1 MAKKGV
7 YEPGELDRVRNKLG
21 VTDKNEAQRI
31 ANLLGGEVGTEKEK
45 EPEKPKPRVR
55 HETVNVAVNGRVRSS
70 KSSTRTR
77 PKHAIEL
84 PPSESGESLLKKLPE
99 KKLNPLDDPSMPVRC
114 RYFDRIK
121 LDKYAGLTQFDI
133 KSTGQVIHSLI
144 AVVGVVPDYVNPV
157 FITNRMEDYYKRI
170 ELLVL
175 STRQILPRNNVLR
188 SQRLKMTSPFY
199 YSILDVLRFWDIE
212 KIGQNLARLQA
223 HPRNIKT
230 TDFSEILKAIYKPLF
245 ILEKLDPELHIKGA
259 FKVLY
264 KVLVL
269 ENPTE
274 SKEKFQEPIREAMNS
289 YLIVLK
295 DIRYLL
301 YPLLMKVISST
312 FVPYNLF
319 FSERK
324 NRFLAFIGAK
334 EEEQI
339 LPTDLAAEIE
349 YNEAQA
355 SAQEGQEEGDNAEDL
370 SGEKIDENDPQE
382 KEKRAKLNAEKAER
396 KAFERGLSTL
406 EALFPKAGWDKLSEF
421 PDFYPYFA
429 DIFDLKRGYEL
440 IAPNDP
446 LLVMAILMRML
457 EELFFGLRYVTFGV
471 ITGSDGHSE
480 RVNETMESIINNWH
494 RLLEVSFNKE
504 YLPRLKEYCR
514 ILETESRTSTYAK
527 RILND
532 LYWLKRLYFFP
543 YFRFES
549 LFSPS
554 IQKKDVD
561 SLYPEIRRLR
571 KYLTSVATGI
581 EHGIQ
586 QGGAEKKAPCDG
598 IDNPWEQ
605 YKFEVS
611 NPLSMRLNALLG
623 EKKRNNATLV
633 FFTLAITTVLDY
645 LVNNENSWAYDEN
658 AVGLFRSID
667 GKGVMPQTGVDVRID
682 ADALFRDTLK
692 QKMKK

>member
-45 EPEKPKPRVR
+45 EPEKPRPRVR
-55 HETVNVAVNGRVRSS
+55 HETVNVAVNGQVRGSR
-70 KSSTRTR
+70 SSTRTR

-84 PPSESGESLLKKLPE
+84 PPEGGGSESAIKKSPE
-99 KKLNPLDDPSMPVRC
+99 KRLNPLDDPSIPVRC
-114 RYFDRIK
+114 KYLDRIK
-121 LDKYAGLTQFDI
+121 MDKYAGLTEFDI
-133 KSTGQVIHSLI
+133 KSTSQVIHSLI
-144 AVVGVVPDYVNPV
+144 AVVGVVPDYVNPF

-175 STRQILPRNNVLR
+175 STRQIFPRNNVMR

-230 TDFSEILKAIYKPLF
+230 TDFSEILKGIYKPLF

-289 YLIVLK
+289 YLIVLR

-301 YPLLMKVISST
+301 YPLLMKVISSK

-334 EEEQI
+334 EEDQI

-349 YNEAQA
+349 YNDAKANTEA
-355 SAQEGQEEGDNAEDL
+355 EGNEGDGAED
-370 SGEKIDENDPQE
+370 SAVDENDPKE
-382 KEKRAKLNAEKAER
+382 KEKRAKQNAEKAER
-396 KAFERGLSTL
+396 KALERGLSTL
-406 EALFPKAGWDKLSEF
+406 ETLFPKAGWDKLPEF
-421 PDFYPYFA
+421 PDLYPYFA

-446 LLVMAILMRML
+446 LLAMAILMRML
-457 EELFFGLRYVTFGV
+457 EELFFGLRYVNFGV
-471 ITGSDGHSE
+471 ITGSDGQPE
-480 RVNETMESIINNWH
+480 RVNEMMESVINNWH
-494 RLLEVSFNKE
+494 RLFEVSFSKE

-514 ILETESRTSTYAK
+514 ILETESRASTYAK

-532 LYWLKRLYFFP
+532 LYWIKRLYFFP

-561 SLYPEIRRLR
+561 SLYPEIRKLR
-571 KYLTSVATGI
+571 KYLTAVATGI

-598 IDNPWEQ
+598 IDNPWDQ

-611 NPLSMRLNALLG
+611 NPLSSRLNALLG
-623 EKKRNNATLV
+623 EKKRNNATLI
-633 FFTLAITTVLDY
+633 FFSLAIATVLDY
-645 LVNNENSWAYDEN
+645 MVNNEGSWAYGED

-667 GKGVMPQTGVDVRID
+667 GKGLMPQTGVDVKID
-682 ADALFRDTLK
+682 ADAIFRETLK